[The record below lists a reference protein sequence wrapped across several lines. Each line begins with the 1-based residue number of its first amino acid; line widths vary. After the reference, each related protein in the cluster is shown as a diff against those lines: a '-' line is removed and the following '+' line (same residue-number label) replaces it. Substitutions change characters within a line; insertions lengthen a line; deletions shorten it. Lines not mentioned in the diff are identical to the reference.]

1 MGLKHPVQ
9 YSEKLMPQLAVREKK
24 KWREEEG
31 ERERGVGW
39 GGGDRASTLGENH
52 PDSRKKNNE
61 V

>member
-31 ERERGVGW
+31 ERE
-39 GGGDRASTLGENH
+39 GGGGGETEQA
-52 PDSRKKNNE
+52 PWGRIIRIVEKKITKYK
-61 V
+61 

>member
-31 ERERGVGW
+31 ERE
-39 GGGDRASTLGENH
+39 GGGGGGETEQA
-52 PDSRKKNNE
+52 PWGRIIRIVEKK
-61 V
+61 

>member
-31 ERERGVGW
+31 EREGGGGVGGETEQAPW
-39 GGGDRASTLGENH
+39 GRIIRIVE
-52 PDSRKKNNE
+52 KKNNE